1 MNRCLTPFGYNMG
14 NMAPRQP
21 LLPRFNWPRMTMAAA
36 LACYLICIQFLASTV
51 YALDPNKHLTQYIHT
66 AWRTQDGSLPAG
78 MYHIAQTSDGFLW
91 FLSLPADIYRFD
103 GVRFLPWRLPAGV
116 AIDRSMNIFA
126 DHAGGLWVLGPG
138 DIVRLKGAAV
148 SSHFQLEGGMFQ
160 SVTEAPDGSLW
171 VLGGN
176 SDAPLC
182 HVTDSVKC
190 FGKADGIPISE
201 IQSVLADGN
210 GGFWLG
216 GRAGGLVHWHAGT
229 SEKYNVG
236 NEVFSLARGPD
247 GSLWVGISGEG
258 PGKGLQQLK
267 DTDLKP
273 FVTPTFNGSRFD
285 IGTLMFDHDGN
296 LWVGTKAK
304 GLFRIHGNAVEHY
317 DHTNGLSGDSVYALF
332 EDREG
337 IVWAGT
343 TSGVDSFRDPPVV
356 TFSQVEGLGIGFTSG
371 HPGQPRWHDMG
382 SKRRIA

>member
-1 MNRCLTPFGYNMG
+1 MRKIV
-14 NMAPRQP
+14 PR
-21 LLPRFNWPRMTMAAA
+21 RFNWPSNT
-36 LACYLICIQFLASTV
+36 LAVTCVFFCSICRSVQAPV
-51 YALDPNKHLTQYIHT
+51 HALDPNKRVTQYIHT

-78 MYHIAQTSDGFLW
+78 MYHIVQTSDGFLW

-103 GVRFLPWRLPAGV
+103 GIRFLPWRLPAG
-116 AIDRSMNIFA
+116 APIDRSLNIFA
-126 DHAGGLWVLGPG
+126 DHAGGLWVLGPR

-171 VLGGN
+171 VLRGN

-182 HVTDSVKC
+182 RVTDSVKC
-190 FGKADGIPISE
+190 FGKADGIPISD

-216 GRAGGLVHWHAGT
+216 GQTGGLVHWHAGT

-236 NEVFSLARGPD
+236 NEIFSLARGPD

-267 DTDLKP
+267 DGALKP
-273 FVTPTFNGSRFD
+273 FVTPTFNGSSFD

-296 LWVGTKAK
+296 LWVGT
-304 GLFRIHGNAVEHY
+304 
-317 DHTNGLSGDSVYALF
+317 D
-332 EDREG
+332 
-337 IVWAGT
+337 
-343 TSGVDSFRDPPVV
+343 
-356 TFSQVEGLGIGFTSG
+356 
-371 HPGQPRWHDMG
+371 
-382 SKRRIA
+382 SKRAFSYPWKCGGALRPYEWPVRRFCVCSF